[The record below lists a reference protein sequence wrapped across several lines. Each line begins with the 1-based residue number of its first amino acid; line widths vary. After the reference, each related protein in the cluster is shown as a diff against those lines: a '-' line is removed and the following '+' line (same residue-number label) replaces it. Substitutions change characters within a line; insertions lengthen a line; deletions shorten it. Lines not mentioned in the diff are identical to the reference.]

1 MIKLLG
7 QYRTYLNKNNLHKN
21 TVSAYFSDAEKFV
34 DYLYDKRIK
43 NIKKADK
50 KEAHSCGL

>member
-7 QYRTYLNKNNLHKN
+7 QYRTYLNKNNLHKS

-34 DYLYDKRIK
+34 DYLYEKRIRNVK
-43 NIKKADK
+43 N
-50 KEAHSCGL
+50 LL